1 MRFPLSDTIGLFA
14 VRNMCFILMIQG
26 QHIILSYSA
35 NVLSFMF
42 YVSWYTIIW
51 RNMRL
56 LSISR
61 VMKVQGILNF
71 GNLYS
76 CQLSKSKME

>member
-1 MRFPLSDTIGLFA
+1 MMFPLSDARGLFV
-14 VRNMCFILMIQG
+14 VRNMCFILLIQG

-35 NVLSFMF
+35 NVLLFMF

-51 RNMRL
+51 RNMCL

-61 VMKVQGILNF
+61 VMKVQGVLNF
-71 GNLYS
+71 GNLYII
-76 CQLSKSKME
+76 